1 MLFSRVVYQD
11 FPPLAVQELV
21 NFLVNIWYLKTLIF
35 LLFLDVKGFLFFL
48 LLVMLSIFS
57 LVSCSFAQYFSSY
70 ILSYY
75 HTNIVW
81 IISAKNICSYLC
93 PFTQL
98 CVIFVQFLSEID
110 IILARNTW
118 YHLQTERHLLKSK
131 IKPILDLILIE
142 VNSEIYQQTTY
153 VCNAIL
159 KCILDWLLKCIH
171 ILRSIMVIHNYSK
184 DIVAHW
190 IYPVGTLLL
199 SFSI

>member
-1 MLFSRVVYQD
+1 M
-11 FPPLAVQELV
+11 
-21 NFLVNIWYLKTLIF
+21 
-35 LLFLDVKGFLFFL
+35 
-48 LLVMLSIFS
+48 
-57 LVSCSFAQYFSSY
+57 
-70 ILSYY
+70 
-75 HTNIVW
+75 
-81 IISAKNICSYLC
+81 
-93 PFTQL
+93 
-98 CVIFVQFLSEID
+98 IFVQFLSEID

-199 SFSI
+199 SFSIWWKCCLHHFYGTSHSLLPDFLFFSVMYCLPNPYTVQETDSSLPSIPWGKFLYTCSQQIS